1 MRKLLLICLLLSGLY
16 SVDLKVEIIP
26 DTAFVGSLI
35 ELQVSVE
42 NLQSTEIPVFNE
54 IEGSKEEFTVVDKV
68 LTPSSISYFLQFW
81 KVGLIIIPSI
91 SVDIK
96 NNNNDVIRIQTSK
109 ISVNILSNI
118 STSSNEIR
126 SIKPMKELKL
136 NSTLKLGLLIVLIIA
151 GLVAGGYLWNSK
163 TNLNDLNDLKGSFKI
178 SALNESIKKI
188 EDLPLP
194 SKINSETA
202 ENYYLKLSEICRL
215 FFNEIFYIKATEMTS
230 RELAEHFA
238 FIGIESEL
246 VNSWNKVSQMADKA
260 KYANYIPPIDQFNA
274 DKEGYIKLI
283 TSFNKVRTES

>member
-1 MRKLLLICLLLSGLY
+1 MRELLLNWLLLSGLLY
-16 SVDLKVEIIP
+16 SVDLSVEIIP

-35 ELQVSVE
+35 ELQVNVE
-42 NLQSTEIPVFNE
+42 NLQSTEVPIFND
-54 IEGSKEEFTVVDKV
+54 IEGSKEEFTVVDKI

-96 NNNNDVIRIQTSK
+96 KNNNDVIRIQTSK

-151 GLVAGGYLWNSK
+151 GLAAGGYLWNSK
-163 TNLNDLNDLKGSFKI
+163 TNLNNLNDLKGSFKI

-188 EDLPLP
+188 EDLELP

-230 RELAEHFA
+230 RELTEHFA
-238 FIGIESEL
+238 LIGIESEL

-260 KYANYIPPIDQFNA
+260 KYANY
-274 DKEGYIKLI
+274 
-283 TSFNKVRTES
+283 

>member
-16 SVDLKVEIIP
+16 SVDLRVEIIP

-42 NLQSTEIPVFNE
+42 NLQSTEVPVFNE

-96 NNNNDVIRIQTSK
+96 KNDNDVIRIQTSK

-118 STSSNEIR
+118 STSTNEIR
-126 SIKPMKELKL
+126 SIKPMKEFKL

-151 GLVAGGYLWNSK
+151 GLAAGGYLWNSK
-163 TNLNDLNDLKGSFKI
+163 TNLNNLNDLKGSFRI

-188 EDLPLP
+188 EELPLP
-194 SKINSETA
+194 SKINSETV

-230 RELAEHFA
+230 RELAEHFV

>member
-163 TNLNDLNDLKGSFKI
+163 TNLNNLNDLKGSFKI

-283 TSFNKVRTES
+283 TSFNRVRTES

>member
-163 TNLNDLNDLKGSFKI
+163 TNLNNLNDLKGSFKI

-230 RELAEHFA
+230 RELTEHFA

-283 TSFNKVRTES
+283 TSFNRVRTES

>member
-81 KVGLIIIPSI
+81 KAGLIIIPSI

-136 NSTLKLGLLIVLIIA
+136 NSTLKLGLLIVLIIS

-283 TSFNKVRTES
+283 TSFNRVRTES

>member
-16 SVDLKVEIIP
+16 SVDLRVEIIP

-42 NLQSTEIPVFNE
+42 NLQLSEVPVFNE
-54 IEGSKEEFTVVDKV
+54 IEGSKEEFTVVNKI

-96 NNNNDVIRIQTSK
+96 KNNNDVIRIQTSK

-163 TNLNDLNDLKGSFKI
+163 TNLNNLNDLKGSFKI

>member
-1 MRKLLLICLLLSGLY
+1 MRKLLLICLLVSGLY
-16 SVDLKVEIIP
+16 SVDLRVEIIP

-42 NLQSTEIPVFNE
+42 NLQSTEVPVFNE

-96 NNNNDVIRIQTSK
+96 KNNNDVIRIQTSK

-163 TNLNDLNDLKGSFKI
+163 TNLNNSNGLKGSFKI

-274 DKEGYIKLI
+274 DKKGYIKLI
-283 TSFNKVRTES
+283 TSFNNVRTES

>member
-1 MRKLLLICLLLSGLY
+1 MRELLLICLLLSGLY
-16 SVDLKVEIIP
+16 SVDLRVEIIP

-54 IEGSKEEFTVVDKV
+54 IEGSKEEFTVADKV

-136 NSTLKLGLLIVLIIA
+136 NSTLKLGLLIVLIIS

-283 TSFNKVRTES
+283 TSFNRVRTES

>member
-16 SVDLKVEIIP
+16 SVDLRVEIIP

-283 TSFNKVRTES
+283 TSFNRVRTES

>member
-16 SVDLKVEIIP
+16 SVDLRVEIIP

-42 NLQSTEIPVFNE
+42 NLQSTEVPVFNE

-96 NNNNDVIRIQTSK
+96 KNNDEVIRIQTSK

-126 SIKPMKELKL
+126 SIKPMKEFKL

-151 GLVAGGYLWNSK
+151 GLAAGGYLWNSK
-163 TNLNDLNDLKGSFKI
+163 TNLNDLKGSYRI

-283 TSFNKVRTES
+283 TSFNNVKTES

>member
-151 GLVAGGYLWNSK
+151 GLAAGGYLWNSK

-283 TSFNKVRTES
+283 TSFNRVRTES

>member
-136 NSTLKLGLLIVLIIA
+136 NSTLKLGLLIVLIIS

>member
-109 ISVNILSNI
+109 ISVNISSNI

-283 TSFNKVRTES
+283 TSFNRVRTES

>member
-96 NNNNDVIRIQTSK
+96 KNNDDVIRIQTSK

-283 TSFNKVRTES
+283 TSFNRVRTES

>member
-81 KVGLIIIPSI
+81 KAGLIIIPSI

-109 ISVNILSNI
+109 ISVNISSNI

-283 TSFNKVRTES
+283 TSFNRVRTES

>member
-16 SVDLKVEIIP
+16 SVDLRVEIIP

-42 NLQSTEIPVFNE
+42 NLQSTEVPVFNE
-54 IEGSKEEFTVVDKV
+54 IDGSKEEFTVVDKI

-96 NNNNDVIRIQTSK
+96 KNNNDIIRIQTNK

-151 GLVAGGYLWNSK
+151 GLVTGGYLWNSK
-163 TNLNDLNDLKGSFKI
+163 TNLNNLNDLKGSFKI

-194 SKINSETA
+194 SKINPETA

-274 DKEGYIKLI
+274 DKQGYIKLI
-283 TSFNKVRTES
+283 TSFNKVRIES

>member
-81 KVGLIIIPSI
+81 KAGLIIIPSI

-283 TSFNKVRTES
+283 TSFNRVRTES

>member
-96 NNNNDVIRIQTSK
+96 KNNNDVIRIQTSK

-163 TNLNDLNDLKGSFKI
+163 TNLNNLNDLKGSFKI

-283 TSFNKVRTES
+283 TSFNRVRTES

>member
-1 MRKLLLICLLLSGLY
+1 MSGLY

-81 KVGLIIIPSI
+81 KAGLIIIPSI

-283 TSFNKVRTES
+283 TSFNRVRTES

>member
-16 SVDLKVEIIP
+16 SVDLRVEIIP

-42 NLQSTEIPVFNE
+42 NLQSTEVPVFNE

-126 SIKPMKELKL
+126 SIKPMKDLKL

-151 GLVAGGYLWNSK
+151 GLAAGGYLWNSK

>member
-54 IEGSKEEFTVVDKV
+54 IEGSKEEFTVVDKI

-283 TSFNKVRTES
+283 TSFNRVRTES

>member
-54 IEGSKEEFTVVDKV
+54 IEGSKEEFTVVDKA

-283 TSFNKVRTES
+283 TSFNRVRTES

>member
-1 MRKLLLICLLLSGLY
+1 MRKLLLICLFLSGLY
-16 SVDLKVEIIP
+16 SVDLRVEIIP

-96 NNNNDVIRIQTSK
+96 KNNNDVIRIQTSK

-283 TSFNKVRTES
+283 TSFNRVRTES

>member
-16 SVDLKVEIIP
+16 SVDLRVEIIP

-42 NLQSTEIPVFNE
+42 NLQSTEVPVFNE

-96 NNNNDVIRIQTSK
+96 KNNDDVIRIQTSK

-118 STSSNEIR
+118 STSSNEMR
-126 SIKPMKELKL
+126 SIKPMKEFNL
-136 NSTLKLGLLIVLIIA
+136 NSILKLGLFIVLIIT
-151 GLVAGGYLWNSK
+151 GLAAGGYLWNSK
-163 TNLNDLNDLKGSFKI
+163 TNLNNLNDLKGSFKI

-230 RELAEHFA
+230 RELAVHFA
-238 FIGIESEL
+238 SIGIESEL

>member
-1 MRKLLLICLLLSGLY
+1 MWKLLSIWLLLSGLY
-16 SVDLKVEIIP
+16 SIDLRVVIIP

-42 NLQSTEIPVFNE
+42 NLQLNEVPVFNE
-54 IEGSKEEFTVVDKV
+54 IEGSKEEFTVVDKI

-96 NNNNDVIRIQTSK
+96 KNHNDLIRIQTGK

-136 NSTLKLGLLIVLIIA
+136 NSTLSLGLLIALIII
-151 GLVAGGYLWNSK
+151 GLSVGGYLWNSK
-163 TNLNDLNDLKGSFKI
+163 TNLNNLKGSFKI

-194 SKINSETA
+194 SKINSATV

-230 RELAEHFA
+230 RELAEHFTL
-238 FIGIESEL
+238 IRIESEL
-246 VNSWNKVSQMADKA
+246 VNSWNKVSQIADKA

-283 TSFNKVRTES
+283 TSFNKVRTQS

>member
-16 SVDLKVEIIP
+16 SVDLRVEIIP

-42 NLQSTEIPVFNE
+42 NLQSTEVPVFNE

-96 NNNNDVIRIQTSK
+96 KNNNDVIRIQTSK

-136 NSTLKLGLLIVLIIA
+136 NSTLKLGLLIALIIA
-151 GLVAGGYLWNSK
+151 GLAAGGHLWNSK
-163 TNLNDLNDLKGSFKI
+163 TNLNNLNDLKGSFKI

-230 RELAEHFA
+230 RELAEHFTL
-238 FIGIESEL
+238 IGIESEL
-246 VNSWNKVSQMADKA
+246 VNSWNEVSQKADKA
-260 KYANYIPPIDQFNA
+260 KYANYIPPIDQFSA

-283 TSFNKVRTES
+283 TSFHKVNIES

>member
-16 SVDLKVEIIP
+16 SVDLRVEIIP

-35 ELQVSVE
+35 ELQVSIE
-42 NLQSTEIPVFNE
+42 NLQSAEVPVFSE

-118 STSSNEIR
+118 STSSNKIR

-136 NSTLKLGLLIVLIIA
+136 NSTLNLGLLIALIIA
-151 GLVAGGYLWNSK
+151 GLAAGGYLWNS
-163 TNLNDLNDLKGSFKI
+163 
-178 SALNESIKKI
+178 
-188 EDLPLP
+188 
-194 SKINSETA
+194 
-202 ENYYLKLSEICRL
+202 
-215 FFNEIFYIKATEMTS
+215 
-230 RELAEHFA
+230 
-238 FIGIESEL
+238 
-246 VNSWNKVSQMADKA
+246 
-260 KYANYIPPIDQFNA
+260 
-274 DKEGYIKLI
+274 
-283 TSFNKVRTES
+283 

>member
-96 NNNNDVIRIQTSK
+96 KNNNDVIRIQTSK

-151 GLVAGGYLWNSK
+151 GLAAGRYLWNSK

-283 TSFNKVRTES
+283 TSFNRVRTES

>member
-96 NNNNDVIRIQTSK
+96 KNNNDVIRIQTSK

-283 TSFNKVRTES
+283 TSFNRVRTES

>member
-16 SVDLKVEIIP
+16 SVDLRVEIIP

-42 NLQSTEIPVFNE
+42 NLQSTEVPVFNE

-68 LTPSSISYFLQFW
+68 LTPFSISYFLQFW

-96 NNNNDVIRIQTSK
+96 KNNNDVIRIQTSK

-136 NSTLKLGLLIVLIIA
+136 NSTLKLGFLIALIIA
-151 GLVAGGYLWNSK
+151 GLAAGGHLWNSK
-163 TNLNDLNDLKGSFKI
+163 TNLNDLKGSFKK

-188 EDLPLP
+188 D
-194 SKINSETA
+194 
-202 ENYYLKLSEICRL
+202 LKLSEICRL

-238 FIGIESEL
+238 LIRIESEL

-283 TSFNKVRTES
+283 TSFNKVKTES

>member
-16 SVDLKVEIIP
+16 SVDLRVEIIP

-81 KVGLIIIPSI
+81 KAGLIIIPSI

-283 TSFNKVRTES
+283 TSFNRVRTES

>member
-16 SVDLKVEIIP
+16 SVDLRVEIIP

-42 NLQSTEIPVFNE
+42 NLQSTEVPVFNE
-54 IEGSKEEFTVVDKV
+54 IGGSKEEFTVVDKV

-136 NSTLKLGLLIVLIIA
+136 NSTLKLGLLIVLIIS

-283 TSFNKVRTES
+283 TSFNKVKTES

>member
-1 MRKLLLICLLLSGLY
+1 MQKLLLIWLLLSGLY
-16 SVDLKVEIIP
+16 SIDLRVEIIP

-35 ELQVSVE
+35 ELQISVE
-42 NLQSTEIPVFNE
+42 NLQSTEVPVFNE
-54 IEGSKEEFTVVDKV
+54 IEGSKEEFSVVDKV
-68 LTPSSISYFLQFW
+68 LTSSSICYYLQFW

-96 NNNNDVIRIQTSK
+96 KNNNDVIRIQTSE

-118 STSSNEIR
+118 TTSSNEIR

-136 NSTLKLGLLIVLIIA
+136 NSTLKLGLLIALIIG
-151 GLVAGGYLWNSK
+151 GLAAGGHLWNSK
-163 TNLNDLNDLKGSFKI
+163 TNLNNLNDLKGSFKI

-194 SKINSETA
+194 SKINSATV

-238 FIGIESEL
+238 LIHIESEL

-274 DKEGYIKLI
+274 DKGDYIKLI
-283 TSFNKVRTES
+283 TSFNKVRAES

>member
-1 MRKLLLICLLLSGLY
+1 MSGLY
-16 SVDLKVEIIP
+16 SVDLRVEIIP

-42 NLQSTEIPVFNE
+42 NLQSTEVPVFNE

-96 NNNNDVIRIQTSK
+96 KNNNDVIRIQTSK

-283 TSFNKVRTES
+283 TSFNKVKTES

>member
-283 TSFNKVRTES
+283 TSFNRVRTES

>member
-16 SVDLKVEIIP
+16 SVDLRVEIIP

-42 NLQSTEIPVFNE
+42 NLQSTEVPVFNE

-96 NNNNDVIRIQTSK
+96 KNNNDVIRIQTSK

-126 SIKPMKELKL
+126 SIKPMKEFKL

-151 GLVAGGYLWNSK
+151 GLAAGGYLWNSK
-163 TNLNDLNDLKGSFKI
+163 TNLNNLNDLKGSFRI
-178 SALNESIKKI
+178 SALNESIQKI

-230 RELAEHFA
+230 RELAEHFTL
-238 FIGIESEL
+238 IGIESEL

-283 TSFNKVRTES
+283 TSFNKVRTE